1 MPRLFL
7 GTYLAPKQK
16 ESLCSLFDGNDDLAE
31 RWQCRIRSVQPAKLH
46 LTWMFLG
53 EVEESLRERLIEAI
67 AEALSGAPSP
77 GTMVLDRLQVW
88 FVKGAPR
95 HLVLTPSGVASEFLN
110 LIEHLRRQLIDF
122 VAPDY
127 RAQAKSRFRPHVTL
141 MRFEKAD
148 KMADSM
154 PIMRKAPDQ
163 HPFAR
168 SGSLRSKELES
179 DAIRGMNDVLPLYLK
194 LGDVELIE
202 SKSEKGVHSYHSLNI
217 FPLS

>member
-7 GTYLAPKQK
+7 GTYLAAEQK
-16 ESLCSLFDGNDDLAE
+16 DSLCSLIDGNADLAK
-31 RWQCRIRSVQPAKLH
+31 RWRCRIRCVQPAKLH

-53 EVEESLRERLIEAI
+53 EVEKSSLENLIEAI
-67 AEALSGAPSP
+67 QEALSGASSP

-95 HLVLTPSGVASEFLN
+95 HLVLTPSAVASEFLD
-110 LIEHLRRQLIDF
+110 LIEHLRRRLMDF

-127 RAQAKSRFRPHVTL
+127 RAQAKGPFSPHVTL

-148 KMADSM
+148 KMADGL
-154 PIMRKAPDQ
+154 PIMQKQPDR

-168 SGSLRSKELES
+168 SGSLRSKELAS
-179 DAIRGMNDVLPLYLK
+179 DAIRGMKDIGPLYLK

-202 SKSEKGVHSYHSLNI
+202 SKSEKGVHLYHSLKT